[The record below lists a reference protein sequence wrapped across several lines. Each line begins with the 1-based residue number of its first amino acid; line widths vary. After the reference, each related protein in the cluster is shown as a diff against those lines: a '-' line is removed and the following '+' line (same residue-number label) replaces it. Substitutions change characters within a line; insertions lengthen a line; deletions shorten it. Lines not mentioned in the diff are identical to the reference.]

1 MTTREQERRNPST
14 ERVKVATLVEVCGNI
29 PGIPVF
35 EAESINVSPQGM
47 HLRTAYLPEAGAPL
61 VCRFESD
68 GREIVVEGMVAWR
81 NESGRGGEF
90 GVKFTALDSRS
101 VDALRSLC
109 GIDEAADG
117 KGEHALGEPGAR
129 VRLHI
134 EGLGSPMKARVK
146 TGGSAKLQVGSSLEF
161 LKVGKR
167 LELEDLEVGGR
178 RAAEIDTVS
187 VVVDPST
194 RVPQLVV
201 GLVFEGADEQSPSP
215 SVASIG
221 PGDPA
226 SPGVRIP
233 TAHVSTDAA
242 PRRSARASVPA
253 ESRSVEG
260 KVRQDATAA
269 VADEDDERDEE
280 PEMRGRVAAMAANA
294 EQRAKVAGE
303 KLSRASATAA
313 HGALVWMRGAS
324 ERLLSRKPAVPARR
338 TTSPAPSSMPAEKPR
353 LRSQSGVSAPTE
365 ELKANPKRQR
375 AIVIGASASL
385 IAAGVL
391 AFALRGPSAPPPG
404 AKTEGVTDNAAQSVP
419 AALGEAAPK
428 ATVNAPSIPGAPV
441 VANVPL
447 FGPTPLTTTE
457 PAPLGPPP
465 GADAANLEASERAEA
480 KASIAPHSL
489 DESFPESEDEG
500 PSHARDKRGDKTS
513 SSADA
518 KPEDVSPWGHGKM
531 HEPTIHRL
539 RLDAAGAK
547 IAGNMEPTGFTVVIP
562 SRKAMETGA
571 AISKRDPRIARVR
584 VLNTPSGAQISFRFR
599 DGVPSYRVR
608 LRRDNV
614 EFLISEPSKEAK
626 TESKPTT
633 SSGDS
638 VKKKSA
644 AN

>member
-1 MTTREQERRNPST
+1 MTQEQERRNPKT

-47 HLRTAYLPEAGAPL
+47 HLRTAYLPDTGAPL

-81 NESGRGGEF
+81 KESGRGGEF

-101 VDALRSLC
+101 VDALRTLC
-109 GIDEAADG
+109 GLDAADEP
-117 KGEHALGEPGAR
+117 KSDSSIGEPGAR

-146 TGGSAKLQVGSSLEF
+146 TGSAAKLQVGSSLEF

-167 LELEDLEVGGR
+167 LELEDLDVGGR

-201 GLVFEGADEQSPSP
+201 GLRFEGAEENTPSP
-215 SVASIG
+215 SVSHVG
-221 PGDPA
+221 PRETATG
-226 SPGVRIP
+226 GVRIP
-233 TAHVSTDAA
+233 TQQVSTDA
-242 PRRSARASVPA
+242 PRASKTKAAEPA
-253 ESRSVEG
+253 IERKASNEAPSP
-260 KVRQDATAA
+260 DAPEAET
-269 VADEDDERDEE
+269 EDDE

-294 EQRAKVAGE
+294 EQRAKAASE
-303 KLSRASATAA
+303 KLSRGGLKAARGAAQWMKGATA
-313 HGALVWMRGAS
+313 
-324 ERLLSRKPAVPARR
+324 RLLSREEPAAPRR
-338 TTSPAPSSMPAEKPR
+338 TTSPVPTSLSADKPKLRQQSS
-353 LRSQSGVSAPTE
+353 
-365 ELKANPKRQR
+365 
-375 AIVIGASASL
+375 ASASSMASEPTPNSTRKRNLALAGGATL
-385 IAAGVL
+385 IAIGAV
-391 AFALRGPSAPPPG
+391 AMAMRGPSAPPPG
-404 AKTEGVTDNAAQSVP
+404 EKLADASSELNAPNVAA
-419 AALGEAAPK
+419 AALPGPQTAAAKGANP
-428 ATVNAPSIPGAPV
+428 APLPGSPV

-465 GADAANLEASERAEA
+465 GSDAADIEASERAEA
-480 KASIAPHSL
+480 KASAAPRAM
-489 DESFPESEDEG
+489 DEAFPETEEEG
-500 PSHARDKRGDKTS
+500 PSHEKKGDK
-513 SSADA
+513 SAKSDV

-562 SRKAMETGA
+562 ERKVMETGA
-571 AISKRDPRIARVR
+571 AIAKRDPRIARVR
-584 VLNTPSGAQISFRFR
+584 TNNVAGGAQISFRFK

-608 LRRDNV
+608 LRRDYV
-614 EFLISEPSKEAK
+614 EFLISETPKDAK
-626 TESKPTT
+626 PELKALAKDPPA
-633 SSGDS
+633 SST
-638 VKKKSA
+638 KKKSER
-644 AN
+644 